1 MDTFSR
7 GSFGRFT
14 LHHNECYSYLYLE
27 RERKRE
33 RERERKRERERE
45 REREKKL
52 VFKQIP
58 KNH

>member
-14 LHHNECYSYLYLE
+14 LHRNECIDSESYSYLYL
-27 RERKRE
+27 
-33 RERERKRERERE
+33 ERERE

-52 VFKQIP
+52 VFKLIP
-58 KNH
+58 QYH